1 MEEKIELNNYI
12 NKLKFDAVEYNF
24 ENLSE
29 KVKNLAIG
37 LQTLDVQ
44 LKMYWD
50 IIIFLNVSKNYML
63 QKMKSILN
71 IFSNNSFN
79 LKL

>member
-12 NKLKFDAVEYNF
+12 NNLKFDAVEYNF
-24 ENLSE
+24 ENLYE

-37 LQTLDVQ
+37 LKTLDVQ

-63 QKMKSILN
+63 QKMKSIL
-71 IFSNNSFN
+71 IYSQIIV
-79 LKL
+79 LI

>member
-1 MEEKIELNNYI
+1 MEEKIESNNNI

-63 QKMKSILN
+63 
-71 IFSNNSFN
+71 
-79 LKL
+79 

>member
-12 NKLKFDAVEYNF
+12 NKLKFVALEYNF
-24 ENLSE
+24 ENLFE

-37 LQTLDVQ
+37 LKTLDVQ

-63 QKMKSILN
+63 QKMKSIL
-71 IFSNNSFN
+71 IYSQIIV
-79 LKL
+79 LI

>member
-1 MEEKIELNNYI
+1 MEEKIELNNNI

-63 QKMKSILN
+63 
-71 IFSNNSFN
+71 
-79 LKL
+79 

>member
-1 MEEKIELNNYI
+1 MEERIELNNYI
-12 NKLKFDAVEYNF
+12 NKFKFDAVEYNF

-63 QKMKSILN
+63 QKMKSILLYFQ
-71 IFSNNSFN
+71 IIV
-79 LKL
+79 LI

>member
-1 MEEKIELNNYI
+1 MEERIELNNYI
-12 NKLKFDAVEYNF
+12 NKFKFDAVEYNF

-63 QKMKSILN
+63 QKMKSIL
-71 IFSNNSFN
+71 IYSQIIV
-79 LKL
+79 LI

>member
-1 MEEKIELNNYI
+1 MEEKIELNNCI

>member
-12 NKLKFDAVEYNF
+12 NKLKFVALEYNF

-50 IIIFLNVSKNYML
+50 TIIFLNVSKNYML
-63 QKMKSILN
+63 QKMKSIL
-71 IFSNNSFN
+71 IYSQIIV
-79 LKL
+79 LI

>member
-1 MEEKIELNNYI
+1 MEEKIESNNNI

-29 KVKNLAIG
+29 KVKNFAIG

-63 QKMKSILN
+63 QKMKSIL
-71 IFSNNSFN
+71 IYSQIIV
-79 LKL
+79 LI

>member
-63 QKMKSILN
+63 QKMKSILKYSQ
-71 IFSNNSFN
+71 IIV
-79 LKL
+79 LI

>member
-12 NKLKFDAVEYNF
+12 NKLKFVAVEYNF

-50 IIIFLNVSKNYML
+50 TIIFLNVSKNYML
-63 QKMKSILN
+63 QKMKSIL
-71 IFSNNSFN
+71 IYSQIIV
-79 LKL
+79 LI

>member
-12 NKLKFDAVEYNF
+12 NKLKIDAVEYNF

>member
-29 KVKNLAIG
+29 KVKNLAIS

-63 QKMKSILN
+63 QKMKSILLYFQ
-71 IFSNNSFN
+71 IIV
-79 LKL
+79 LI

>member
-29 KVKNLAIG
+29 K
-37 LQTLDVQ
+37 
-44 LKMYWD
+44 
-50 IIIFLNVSKNYML
+50 
-63 QKMKSILN
+63 
-71 IFSNNSFN
+71 
-79 LKL
+79 

>member
-24 ENLSE
+24 ENLYE

-37 LQTLDVQ
+37 LQTFDVQ

-63 QKMKSILN
+63 QKMKSIL
-71 IFSNNSFN
+71 IYSQIIV
-79 LKL
+79 LI

>member
-1 MEEKIELNNYI
+1 MEERIELNNYI
-12 NKLKFDAVEYNF
+12 NKFKFDAVEYNF

-29 KVKNLAIG
+29 KVKNLAIS

-63 QKMKSILN
+63 QKMKSIL
-71 IFSNNSFN
+71 IYSQIIV
-79 LKL
+79 LI

>member
-63 QKMKSILN
+63 QKMKSIL
-71 IFSNNSFN
+71 IYSQIIV
-79 LKL
+79 LI

>member
-37 LQTLDVQ
+37 LQTLDVK
-44 LKMYWD
+44 LKCTW
-50 IIIFLNVSKNYML
+50 ISLF
-63 QKMKSILN
+63 
-71 IFSNNSFN
+71 F
-79 LKL
+79 

>member
-1 MEEKIELNNYI
+1 MEEKIELNNNI

-63 QKMKSILN
+63 QKMKSIL
-71 IFSNNSFN
+71 IYSQIIV
-79 LKL
+79 LI